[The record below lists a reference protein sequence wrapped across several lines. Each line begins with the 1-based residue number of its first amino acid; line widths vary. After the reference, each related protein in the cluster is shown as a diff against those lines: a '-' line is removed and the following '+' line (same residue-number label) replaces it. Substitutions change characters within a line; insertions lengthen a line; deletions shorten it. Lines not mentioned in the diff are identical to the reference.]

1 MAGRRASK
9 DQPIS
14 RERWAERIAAY
25 GEPSS
30 EVLQTRPA
38 ISASRIVQAALEVVQ
53 AEGFDNLTM
62 RKVATALGTGP
73 ASLYAHVQNKA
84 ELDALLIG
92 QLLSSVS
99 IPLADSARWRTQ
111 FLGICQR
118 VRDVLLDYPGIAR
131 AALAA
136 GIPASLEPLRVL
148 EGLLSILLAGGV
160 PAKSA
165 AWASDAAYLYVAG
178 YCLEA
183 GIARVQNGHV
193 DYRTLDRA
201 EISER
206 LRMLPAE
213 AFPNT
218 IAHADE
224 LTAGEGHER
233 FDFTLTTLLR
243 GLETDMR

>member
-9 DQPIS
+9 DPIS

-25 GEPSS
+25 GGPSS
-30 EVLQTRPA
+30 EVLQARPA
-38 ISASRIVQAALEVVQ
+38 ISASRIVQAALEVVH

-73 ASLYAHVQNKA
+73 ASLYAHVQNKT

-92 QLLSSVS
+92 QLLSGIR
-99 IPLADSARWRTQ
+99 IPKADSARWQTQ
-111 FLGICQR
+111 FIGVCQQI
-118 VRDVLLDYPGIAR
+118 RDVLLDYPGIAR

-165 AWASDAAYLYVAG
+165 AWASDAAYLYVVG

-183 GIARVQNGHV
+183 GIARVQNDHV
-193 DYRTLDRA
+193 DYRTLDRT
-201 EISER
+201 EIRER

-224 LTAGEGHER
+224 LTAGKGHER
-233 FDFTLTTLLR
+233 FDFTLSTLLR
-243 GLETDMR
+243 GLESDIR